1 MFIEIES
8 REQQSQQLEKNE
20 QQQKRI
26 LELIKKIEELEKTM
40 TNSVSNSEQVIENS
54 SLLTRSTKLPST
66 SS

>member
-1 MFIEIES
+1 M
-8 REQQSQQLEKNE
+8 EKNE